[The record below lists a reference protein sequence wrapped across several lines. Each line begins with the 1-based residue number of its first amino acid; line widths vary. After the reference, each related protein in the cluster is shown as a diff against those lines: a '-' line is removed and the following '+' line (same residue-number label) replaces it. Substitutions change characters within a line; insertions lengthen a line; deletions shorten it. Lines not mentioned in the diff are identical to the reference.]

1 MGEGDRQEKRKE
13 REKVGEKR
21 KEEREGERK
30 GEGGTSSPE
39 PSVALAEHTAG
50 QQSLL
55 LLSPTERKN
64 LQRLEKG

>member
-1 MGEGDRQEKRKE
+1 
-13 REKVGEKR
+13 
-21 KEEREGERK
+21 
-30 GEGGTSSPE
+30 
-39 PSVALAEHTAG
+39 VALAEHTAG